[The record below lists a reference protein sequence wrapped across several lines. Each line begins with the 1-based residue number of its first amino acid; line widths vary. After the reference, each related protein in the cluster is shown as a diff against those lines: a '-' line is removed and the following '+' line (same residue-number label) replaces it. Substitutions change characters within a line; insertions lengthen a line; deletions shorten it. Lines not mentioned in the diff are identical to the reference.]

1 MSDHVRTAAPAAK
14 RESEFTTP
22 VGRRIRD
29 AVSELVPLL
38 RKNALASERSGAVT
52 QESLEALRATGL
64 FAASLPLE
72 YGGHALGARDMAEIV
87 VQVARGDGSAGWI
100 TMIASAH
107 SRIVLSLPDKT
118 TAEIYR
124 DAATWLGP
132 RLAAGSLF
140 SEKIQKA
147 EQAPGGFIVKGGGK
161 WIFASGCKHAAFAAV
176 GIDFTDDKGRK
187 RRGIAVLEKGQYHVV
202 DDWHVMGLRASSSN
216 SVATREDVFVPEH
229 RFLDLAEFPDRLASI
244 RTRYQG
250 LGFQL
255 DPLGLMLLPGLEM
268 IGIALGM
275 AKGGLEC
282 FLEQAV
288 KRKPFNLPY
297 KTVAESAVTQVSAA
311 KAAAMIEAAE
321 TLLMAQADLVDQRAM
336 GNGNFQPIEE
346 SKAMMNMV
354 YVGNLCDEALTILQ
368 NTLGSSTVSDENPI
382 QRYVR
387 DTRVA
392 LSQGALRFEPT
403 AEIYGRQLLGFGPF
417 AALNAGTP
425 GVTAAK
431 AEQQQA

>member
-1 MSDHVRTAAPAAK
+1 MNDQVRGTPAA
-14 RESEFTTP
+14 RPESQFTTP

-38 RKNALASERSGAVT
+38 RKNALDAERIGALT
-52 QESLEALRATGL
+52 PETLEALQRTGL
-64 FAASLPLE
+64 FTASLPTE
-72 YGGHALGARDMAEIV
+72 YGGYALGARDMAEIV
-87 VQVARGDGSAGWI
+87 VQVGRGDGSAGWT

-107 SRIVLSLPDKT
+107 SRIVLSLPDRT
-118 TAEIYR
+118 TAEIYG
-124 DAATWLGP
+124 DALGWPGP

-147 EQAPGGFIVKGGGK
+147 EQAPGGFLVKGGGK

-187 RRGIAVLEKGQYHVV
+187 RRGIAVLEKGQYHIV

-216 SVATREDVFVPEH
+216 SVATQEDVFVPEH
-229 RFLDLAEFPDRLASI
+229 RFLDLTEFPDRLASI
-244 RTRYQG
+244 RTRYKG

-255 DPLGLMLLPGLEM
+255 DPLGLMLLPGLEIM
-268 IGIALGM
+268 CTVLGM

-282 FLEQAV
+282 FIEQV
-288 KRKPFNLPY
+288 MKRKPFNLPY

-321 TLLMAQADLVDQRAM
+321 TLLLAQADLIDQRAM
-336 GNGNFQPIEE
+336 ADGVFKPIEE
-346 SKAMMNMV
+346 SKVMMNMV
-354 YVGNLCDEALTILQ
+354 YVGSLCDEALGILQ

-382 QRYVR
+382 QRFVR

-403 AEIYGRQLLGFGPF
+403 AEIYGRQMLGFPPF

-431 AEQQQA
+431 AEKKA

>member
-1 MSDHVRTAAPAAK
+1 MNDQVRATPAAK

-38 RKNALASERSGAVT
+38 RKNALASERNGALT
-52 QESLEALRATGL
+52 QETLEALHKTGL
-64 FAASLPLE
+64 FTASLPVE

-87 VQVARGDGSAGWI
+87 VQVGRGDGSAGWT

-124 DAATWLGP
+124 DASDWLGP

-147 EQAPGGFIVKGGGK
+147 EQVPGGFVVKGGGK

-176 GIDFTDDKGRK
+176 GIDFTDDKGGK
-187 RRGIAVLEKGQYHVV
+187 RRGIAVLEKGQYDIL

-216 SVATREDVFVPEH
+216 SVATQADVFVPEH
-229 RFLDLAEFPDRLASI
+229 RFLDLTEFPDRLASI
-244 RTRYQG
+244 RTRYKG
-250 LGFQL
+250 LGFNL
-255 DPLGLMLLPGLEM
+255 DPLGLMLLPGLEIM
-268 IGIALGM
+268 CTVLGM

-282 FLEQAV
+282 FIEQAM

-297 KTVAESAVTQVSAA
+297 KTIAESAVTQVSAA

-336 GNGNFQPIEE
+336 ADGNFKPIEE
-346 SKAMMNMV
+346 AKAMMSMV
-354 YVGNLCDEALTILQ
+354 YVGSLCDEALGILQ
-368 NTLGSSTVSDENPI
+368 STLGSSTVSDENPI

-403 AEIYGRQLLGFGPF
+403 AEIYGRQMLGFAPF

-431 AEQQQA
+431 AEKQA

>member
-1 MSDHVRTAAPAAK
+1 MNDQVRTTPAAK

-38 RKNALASERSGAVT
+38 RKNAVASEHNGALV
-52 QESLEALRATGL
+52 QESLAALQATGL
-64 FAASLPLE
+64 FTASLPKE
-72 YGGHALGARDMAEIV
+72 FGGHALGARDMAEIV
-87 VQVARGDGSAGWI
+87 VQVGRGDGSAGWT
-100 TMIASAH
+100 TMISSAH

-118 TAEIYR
+118 TAEVYR
-124 DAATWLGP
+124 DATNWLGP

-140 SEKIQKA
+140 SEKIQKG
-147 EQAPGGFIVKGGGK
+147 EQVPGGFIVKGGGK
-161 WIFASGCKHAAFAAV
+161 WLFASGCKHAAFVAV
-176 GIDFTDDKGRK
+176 GIDFIDGKGHK
-187 RRGIAVLEKGQYHVV
+187 RRGIAVLEKGQYDIV

-216 SVATREDVFVPEH
+216 SVATKEDVFVPEH
-229 RFLDLAEFPDRLASI
+229 RFLDLTEFPDRLATI
-244 RTRYQG
+244 RTRYKG

-268 IGIALGM
+268 VCTVLGM

-282 FLEQAV
+282 FIEQAK

-297 KTVAESAVTQVSAA
+297 KTVAESAVTQASLA

-336 GNGNFQPIEE
+336 GDGNFLPIEE
-346 SKAMMNMV
+346 SKAMMSIA
-354 YVGNLCDEALTILQ
+354 YVGNLCDEALSILQ

-417 AALNAGTP
+417 AALNAATP
-425 GVTAAK
+425 GITAAK
-431 AEQQQA
+431 AEQQQQA